1 MLCQGEVEVATA
13 VVSAAFTLLG
23 LTGRID
29 PNGLRATLRALDAL
43 VDVVGPQP
51 ALEDMRRDLTALG
64 SSA

>member
-1 MLCQGEVEVATA
+1 MEVATA
-13 VVSAAFTLLG
+13 VVTAAFTLLR

-43 VDVVGPQP
+43 VDVVGPQR
-51 ALEDMRRDLTALG
+51 ALEVMRRDLTALG